1 MELQIR
7 NGKELFL
14 LCQEG
19 RRMKQFLF
27 NFFFFLKEQG
37 KWLEELMNLVLILS
51 EILDK
56 MIKNVISEHMY

>member
-19 RRMKQFLF
+19 RKMKQFLF
-27 NFFFFLKEQG
+27 NFFFLKEQG